1 MTSEKVFKGLNT
13 GLGAI
18 FDWSCYFILLI
29 IAFIL
34 WDSFTVT
41 KAAAAEQID
50 MSLKPVPD
58 QVTGKMSLEDLQAIN
73 PDAVGWLTI
82 DDTPIDYPVMQGDPE
97 FTYLNHDIYGNTSLT
112 GSLYISVFADRYFN
126 DYYTVV
132 YGHHMSGGLMF
143 GSLDNYKDINY
154 FNNHLEG
161 LLVTENETYDLT
173 VLALARTDAYN
184 EGLYIQNT
192 VEAVKAWE
200 SDGSVQTLTGSIDS
214 LEQNDK
220 LLILSTC
227 SSNGTTERTILI
239 TRLTLKR

>member
-1 MTSEKVFKGLNT
+1 MIKFWKMMNTIYEKTMLAVFIVALLVVIYAMYDT
-13 GLGAI
+13 WYV
-18 FDWSCYFILLI
+18 FDHANDDSLL
-29 IAFIL
+29 AFKPNA
-34 WDSFTVT
+34 V
-41 KAAAAEQID
+41 KAAENDDSKVISD
-50 MSLKPVPD
+50 M
-58 QVTGKMSLEDLQAIN
+58 
-73 PDAVGWLTI
+73 VGWITVK
-82 DDTPIDYPVMQGDPE
+82 DTNIDYPVMQGDPE

-154 FNNHLEG
+154 FNNHLKG

-239 TRLTLKR
+239 TRLKLKG